1 MKDIEKKIIEHVI
14 QVMTYSSCMILSKQY
29 LDISEYGKQIDN
41 RLVNVQ
47 FFTDKQ
53 IGVQKMLKYCK
64 TVCGLINETFVH
76 GLDLQIITPKFCSVG
91 ARLINSVI
99 SGNLSNKLDIY
110 QAHLNA

>member
-1 MKDIEKKIIEHVI
+1 MRGGGGSTSGTGPGGNSAKKSITKAAGGDQVKDIEKKIIEHVI

-53 IGVQKMLKYCK
+53 IGV
-64 TVCGLINETFVH
+64 
-76 GLDLQIITPKFCSVG
+76 
-91 ARLINSVI
+91 
-99 SGNLSNKLDIY
+99 
-110 QAHLNA
+110 